1 MSQFN
6 IKSFVSFLRNRNGT
20 CPKCRQIF
28 SPHQLVKLYL
38 SSIVNLDSSDDDDS
52 AEIDNVL
59 KESETCL
66 VKINQ
71 MMRQME
77 GMNREVGW
85 ICHKTA

>member
-6 IKSFVSFLRNRNGT
+6 IKFFVSLFRNRNRT

-28 SPHQLVKLYL
+28 SPHQLIKLYL
-38 SSIVNLDSSDDDDS
+38 SSIVSLDSSDDEDS
-52 AEIDNVL
+52 AEIENVL

-77 GMNREVGW
+77 GMNREVSW
-85 ICHKTA
+85 TC